1 VGTSRGFLWGI
12 CMVKNRYSHRSHLL
26 LALGLIAALPTG
38 PTLCAGELDGRWRH
52 GSWSDA
58 NTGHEDALRAR
69 FREKDNGDYRVVF
82 TGRFAKVIPFR
93 FATTLEVVGHDG
105 DQVIMAGESR
115 VMGFGRFSYHAVG
128 NGHHF
133 NAQYHSRR
141 WQGEFHLRR

>member
-1 VGTSRGFLWGI
+1 MLGNRSSHQSHFLL
-12 CMVKNRYSHRSHLL
+12 S
-26 LALGLIAALPTG
+26 LGVIAALLTG

-69 FREKDNGDYRVVF
+69 FHEMGNGNYRVVF

-93 FATTLEVVGHDG
+93 FATTLDVVGHDG

-115 VMGFGRFSYHAVG
+115 VVGFGRFSYHAVG

-133 NAQYHSRR
+133 NAQYSSRR
-141 WQGEFHLRR
+141 WQGEFHLSR